1 LDRIGTWEAELDVGV
16 RDVAVLKVARVG
28 RVWETGDPLRPF
40 VLLDENGA
48 EVPAVSEFLH
58 HMLADDAR
66 PSSLRSYVYELLAWF
81 RFLRAIQVAW
91 DAAGRAEAR
100 DFALWLKTVK
110 KPVRPRRPD
119 APAPGTVNP
128 LTGKATPGRNY
139 APRTRR
145 HARAAIRSFYEYHRE
160 MHGRPL
166 VNPFPQARGL
176 DDGSLNA
183 HHNPMQPFRQPPR
196 RAAYQPK
203 EPKPTPRSIPDQA
216 FNELFAVLTSNRDRA
231 LIAFYISTGARAAE
245 LLGVVQGLLAPEDQT
260 IGVVRKG
267 SHALQHLPAS
277 ADAFVWLRLYQQEM
291 LNLVPRGPSEPVW
304 WTLRRPFRPL
314 TYDAARMVFTGVN
327 QLFGANWTLHDLRHS
342 AAKRMLR
349 DPDLTLADVQ
359 WVLGHAHITT
369 TQIYT
374 APAPDEVISHVLAH
388 HDRQRTRAASLPAP
402 PAPGYRP
409 EILATLFGSS
419 KISGEA

>member
-1 LDRIGTWEAELDVGV
+1 
-16 RDVAVLKVARVG
+16 
-28 RVWETGDPLRPF
+28 

-48 EVPAVSEFLH
+48 EVPVVSEFLH

-66 PSSLRSYVYELLAWF
+66 PSSLRSYACELLAWF
-81 RFLRAIQVAW
+81 RFLRAIGVVW

-100 DFALWLKTVK
+100 DFALWLKTVT
-110 KPVRPRRPD
+110 KPARPRRPD

-166 VNPFPQARGL
+166 INPFPQAKGI

-183 HHNPMQPFRQPPR
+183 HHNPMQPFWQPPR

-203 EPKPTPRSIPDQA
+203 EPKPAPRSIPDQA
-216 FNELFAVLTSNRDRA
+216 FNELFAGLTSNRDRA

-245 LLGVVQGLLAPEDQT
+245 LLGVVWGLLAPEDQT

-267 SHALQHLPAS
+267 SHALQHLPAP

-291 LNLVPRGPSEPVW
+291 LNLVPREPSQPVW

-314 TYDAARMVFTGVN
+314 AYDAARIVFTRVN
-327 QLFGANWTLHDLRHS
+327 QLLGACWTLLSRPGARFRCCHRPVS
-342 AAKRMLR
+342 
-349 DPDLTLADVQ
+349 PDRSPNPPYRS
-359 WVLGHAHITT
+359 LGNGLSTVAGVRRGS
-369 TQIYT
+369 QV
-374 APAPDEVISHVLAH
+374 ARGMGSCSPGRRNGRPSPF
-388 HDRQRTRAASLPAP
+388 RSGRTRPRPPLSASARWRRSGGGGAVP
-402 PAPGYRP
+402 
-409 EILATLFGSS
+409 SS
-419 KISGEA
+419 SRGGPSACGRASRT

>member
-1 LDRIGTWEAELDVGV
+1 LERIGTWEAELDVGV

-28 RVWETGDPLRPF
+28 RV
-40 VLLDENGA
+40 LDENGA
-48 EVPAVSEFLH
+48 EVPVVSEFLH

-66 PSSLRSYVYELLAWF
+66 PSSLRSYAYELLAWF
-81 RFLRAIQVAW
+81 RFLGAIEVAW

-110 KPVRPRRPD
+110 KPARPRRPD

-128 LTGKATPGRNY
+128 LTGKAAPGWNY

-166 VNPFPQARGL
+166 INPFPQAKVI

-183 HHNPMQPFRQPPR
+183 HHNPMQPFRQP
-196 RAAYQPK
+196 K
-203 EPKPTPRSIPDQA
+203 EPKPRPRSIPDQA
-216 FNELFAVLTSNRDRA
+216 FNELFAGLASNRDRA

-267 SHALQHLPAS
+267 SQALQHLPAS
-277 ADAFVWLRLYQQEM
+277 ADAFIWLRLYQQEM

-314 TYDAARMVFTGVN
+314 TYDAARMVFTRVN
-327 QLFGANWTLHDLRHS
+327 QLLGANWTLHDLRHS

-388 HDRQRTRAASLPAP
+388 HDRQRTREASLPAP

-409 EILATLFGSS
+409 EVLATLFGSS
-419 KISGEA
+419 KITGEA